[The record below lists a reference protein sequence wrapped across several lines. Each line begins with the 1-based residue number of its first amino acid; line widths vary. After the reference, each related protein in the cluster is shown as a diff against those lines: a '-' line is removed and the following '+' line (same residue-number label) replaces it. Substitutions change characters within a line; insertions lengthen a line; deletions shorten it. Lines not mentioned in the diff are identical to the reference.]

1 MEHLLQKGV
10 DITEIESKKVVT
22 ENKIEELDE
31 KLEDLPNVRE
41 GLVCKYREEKE
52 MQLKVNEE
60 RDYLGERSVE
70 NSLLFSVMK
79 QQEIEKEIKE
89 NVQTVFGRKR

>member
-1 MEHLLQKGV
+1 
-10 DITEIESKKVVT
+10 
-22 ENKIEELDE
+22 
-31 KLEDLPNVRE
+31 
-41 GLVCKYREEKE
+41 

-89 NVQTVFGRKR
+89 NEQTVFGRKR

>member
-1 MEHLLQKGV
+1 LQKGV
-10 DITEIESKKVVT
+10 NITEIENKKVAT
-22 ENKIEELDE
+22 ENKLEELD
-31 KLEDLPNVRE
+31 KRLEDLPNVRE
-41 GLVCKYREEKE
+41 GLVAKYREEKE
-52 MQLKVNEE
+52 MQLKVNEG

-70 NSLLFSVMK
+70 NSPLFSVMK

>member
-1 MEHLLQKGV
+1 
-10 DITEIESKKVVT
+10 
-22 ENKIEELDE
+22 
-31 KLEDLPNVRE
+31 
-41 GLVCKYREEKE
+41 LVCKYREEKE

-89 NVQTVFGRKR
+89 NEQTVFGRKR